1 LYVVNPSCC
10 HREHPDAKDVHVT
23 GTFDDWSKSVKLDKK
38 GDIFEK
44 TVELPLDKKV
54 LYKVRYLTSYLKALD
69 RLSWIPF

>member
-1 LYVVNPSCC
+1 LLTPLAAN
-10 HREHPDAKDVHVT
+10 REHPDANEVHVT

-54 LYKVRYLTSYLKALD
+54 LYKVR
-69 RLSWIPF
+69 